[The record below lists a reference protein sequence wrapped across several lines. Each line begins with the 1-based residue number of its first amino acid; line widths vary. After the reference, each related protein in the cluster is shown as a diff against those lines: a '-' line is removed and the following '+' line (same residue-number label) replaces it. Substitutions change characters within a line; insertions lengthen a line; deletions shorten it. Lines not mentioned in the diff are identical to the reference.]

1 MVFHGTSFYILS
13 ILLIAGVLF
22 SLSVYSAEK
31 NVKIVTKGLADVA
44 KGDSIEIVFSSKMLK
59 QSVEKGIRIEPALKV
74 GIQWEGEKKLRII
87 PIETPRPNTTYS
99 LCITETKTAWFVP
112 QNDFEIT
119 FISADFPS
127 LTKVYPEDGQENV
140 GYLEHIT
147 MELDRPLGDDFKLEV
162 SINPM
167 TGFSHKL
174 NEAKTQLVIEPNE
187 KLEKNMRY
195 SVSAKVQHREYED
208 EIRELFEGEFVTKPP
223 PVVVYNFDIDGNP
236 AKVEQRKEEIVAQ
249 IRQGRSIEIDLSS
262 QSLFIFEDGKEQ
274 GAFKV
279 STGLRGMD
287 TPIGTHK
294 VLAKSRRPWSA
305 KYGLYMPWFIQFTY
319 QGHGIHELPEW
330 PGGYK
335 EGANHLGIPVSH
347 GCVRL
352 GVGPAKVV
360 YDFVSAGVPVVI
372 HW

>member
-22 SLSVYSAEK
+22 SWSVYSAEK
-31 NVKIVTKGLADVA
+31 NVKITTKGLEDVA
-44 KGDSIEIVFSSKMLK
+44 KGDPIEIIFSSRMLK
-59 QSVEKGIRIEPALKV
+59 HSVENGIHIEPALKI
-74 GIQWEGEKKLRII
+74 GTRWEGEKKLEIV
-87 PIETPRPNTTYS
+87 PIETPRPSITYS
-99 LCITETKTAWFVP
+99 LRIAGAKTAWFVP
-112 QNDFEIT
+112 QNDFEIKFT
-119 FISADFPS
+119 SSGFPT
-127 LTKVYPEDGQENV
+127 LTSVYPADGQEDV
-140 GYLEHIT
+140 DYYEHIT
-147 MELDRPLGDDFKLEV
+147 MEFDRSLGEDFKLEV
-162 SINPM
+162 SINPL

-174 NEAKTQLVIEPNE
+174 NEAKTQLVIEPSE
-187 KLEKNMRY
+187 ELEKNMRY
-195 SVSAKVQHREYED
+195 SISAKVQHQEYED
-208 EIRELFEGEFVTKPP
+208 ETQELYQGEFVTRPP
-223 PVVVYNFDIDGNP
+223 PVVVYNFDVNGNP
-236 AKVEQRKEEIVAQ
+236 AKIEQRKEEVISQ

-262 QSLFIFEDGKEQ
+262 QALFIFEDGTEQ

-305 KYGLYMPWFIQFTY
+305 KYGLYMPWFIQFTHE
-319 QGHGIHELPEW
+319 GHGIHELPEW

-360 YDFVSAGVPVVI
+360 YDFVRTGTPVVI
-372 HW
+372 HR